1 MMRAVILAAGRGS
14 RMGHFGDDRPKCLV
28 ELMGKPL
35 IERQIAAL
43 RHGGVDEIGVV
54 RGYRAEMIDFPG
66 LTYFTNTRWAETNM
80 VVSLASAATWLR
92 SEPVIVSYADIFYRS
107 ELVRGLA
114 SVPGQFVI
122 SYDRAWLSLWK
133 RRFADPLSDAET
145 FRIDAAGQLLEIG
158 ARTTR
163 IEDIE
168 GQYMGLLKLTPPA
181 WRAVEA
187 LLDMLDVATR
197 DRLDMTGLL
206 RRLLVRK
213 AVSVSAFGTNGQWGE
228 IDSPEDVALYQ
239 NMVRKGELT
248 LEEDLLT
255 KQSTTGDGDQPACHD
270 ERNTA
275 CQSN

>member
-14 RMGHFGDDRPKCLV
+14 RMRYLGDDRPKCLV
-28 ELMGKPL
+28 ELEGKPL

-43 RHGGVDEIGVV
+43 RRGGVDEIGVV
-54 RGYRAEMIDFPG
+54 RGYRAEMIDFPD
-66 LTYFTNTRWAETNM
+66 LTYFSNTRWAETNM

-92 SEPVIVSYADIFYRS
+92 SGPVIVSYADIFYRS

-114 SVPGQFVI
+114 GAPGQFVI

-145 FRIDAAGQLLEIG
+145 FRIDAAGQLREIG
-158 ARTTR
+158 GRTTR

-181 WRAVEA
+181 WSAVEA
-187 LLDMLDVATR
+187 LLDMLDAPIR

-206 RRLLVRK
+206 RRLLARK
-213 AVSVSAFGTNGQWGE
+213 AVSVSTFSTDGQWGE

-239 NMVRKGELT
+239 NMVREGELN
-248 LEEDLLT
+248 LEEDLPNKEPT
-255 KQSTTGDGDQPACHD
+255 NGDSDQCARWD
-270 ERNTA
+270 GGT
-275 CQSN
+275 